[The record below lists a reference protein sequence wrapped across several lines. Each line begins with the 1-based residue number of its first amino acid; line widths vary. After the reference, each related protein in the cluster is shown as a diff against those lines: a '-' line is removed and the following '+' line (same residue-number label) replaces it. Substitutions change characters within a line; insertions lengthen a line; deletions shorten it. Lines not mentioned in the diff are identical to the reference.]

1 MTDTNFS
8 EPESATKPNRLGY
21 RVSEWSQMTG
31 TSRITT
37 WRAIKTGKLK
47 AVNYCGITLIP
58 DSERA
63 RFFQL

>member
-1 MTDTNFS
+1 MTAINHS
-8 EPESATKPNRLGY
+8 APEKTGKSSRLGY
-21 RVSEWSQMTG
+21 RISEWSEMTG

-37 WRAIKTGKLK
+37 WRAIKAGKLK

-63 RFFQL
+63 RLFHS